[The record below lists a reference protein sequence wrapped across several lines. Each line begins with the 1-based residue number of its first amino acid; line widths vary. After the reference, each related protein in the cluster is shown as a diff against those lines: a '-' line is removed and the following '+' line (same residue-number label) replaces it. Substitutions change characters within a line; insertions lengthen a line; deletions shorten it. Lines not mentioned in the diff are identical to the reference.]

1 MGGHDDDAL
10 GAGGHA
16 GIGGLDDGAAG
27 VDHVVDEH
35 AGAPLDLT
43 DDAVGLGLVR
53 SGDVTG
59 LMDEGQRHSAQRV
72 RPVLGDLDAAGVR
85 RDHGEL
91 ARVLVLDVAGED
103 RHRDEVVDGAV
114 EVALDLRGVQVDGD
128 DAVGAGG
135 LVQIGDETGGDRF
148 ASAVLLVLPGVREE
162 RSDDGDALGRST
174 LERVDHDQLLHQ
186 PFVDGSAV
194 GLQDEDVAA
203 AH

>member
-10 GAGGHA
+10 GAGSHA
-16 GIGGLDDGAAG
+16 GIGGLDDGASG

-35 AGAPLDLT
+35 AGASLDLT

-59 LMDEGQRHSAQRV
+59 LVDEGQRHSAQRV
-72 RPVLGDLDAAGVR
+72 RPVLRDLDASGVG
-85 RDHGEL
+85 RDHGEV
-91 ARVLVLDVAGED
+91 AGVLVLDVAGED
-103 RHRDEVVDGAV
+103 RHRDEVVDRAI
-114 EVALDLRGVQVDGD
+114 EVALDLRSVQVDGD
-128 DAVGAGG
+128 DAVSTGG
-135 LVQIGDETGGDRF
+135 LVQIGDEAGRDGL

-162 RSDDGDALGRST
+162 RCDDGDALGRSP
-174 LERVDHDQLLHQ
+174 LEGVDHDQLLHQ
-186 PFVDGSAV
+186 PFVDGSAM